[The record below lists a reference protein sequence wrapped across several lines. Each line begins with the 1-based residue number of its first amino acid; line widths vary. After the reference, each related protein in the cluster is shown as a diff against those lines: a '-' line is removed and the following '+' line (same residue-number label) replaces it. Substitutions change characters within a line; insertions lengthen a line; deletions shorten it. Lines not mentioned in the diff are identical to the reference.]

1 MKNNKLIYVKF
12 TSISSIKKTTYPQLR
27 SFPWALT
34 MLSCA
39 MAGHPTQPRAD
50 VQGEHCNCSGAG
62 TQNTQ
67 HPWQDWPWPRFQE
80 VPVATKCRSSYWV
93 CVMSVAQL
101 LLFEHPLWHQ
111 NGLHIAILR
120 SRCCLNL
127 ICGKNHGDFVEML
140 QKVKLLLGADIVLQ
154 LDVVVS

>member
-50 VQGEHCNCSGAG
+50 VQGEHCNCGSGAG
-62 TQNTQ
+62 THREAEDIATTRNNTAGSQNTQ
-67 HPWQDWPWPRFQE
+67 HP
-80 VPVATKCRSSYWV
+80 
-93 CVMSVAQL
+93 
-101 LLFEHPLWHQ
+101 
-111 NGLHIAILR
+111 
-120 SRCCLNL
+120 
-127 ICGKNHGDFVEML
+127 
-140 QKVKLLLGADIVLQ
+140 
-154 LDVVVS
+154 